1 MEWPGIYIEVFY
13 SYWPLKRHYT
23 VRHSQPFSQINSQR
37 TFVWIFKHYSDFA
50 SHLISMFMLYIC
62 QRKPTQIHGEHVSTV
77 LKPLTDCVNVVPSCV
92 DQQPTETT
100 KVNQLKPTGH
110 RPKEHLLTIWKPPV
124 VTENECFPIP
134 TLTGCSL
141 ALGEISWKEGAT
153 LKLLWLLWLQAS
165 CCRHPFVCMKYPN
178 LSANSYHFTLLEQNL
193 KSEK

>member
-1 MEWPGIYIEVFY
+1 MPEETHTDTW
-13 SYWPLKRHYT
+13 
-23 VRHSQPFSQINSQR
+23 R
-37 TFVWIFKHYSDFA
+37 TSTSTSWLTY
-50 SHLISMFMLYIC
+50 
-62 QRKPTQIHGEHVSTV
+62 VSTV

-153 LKLLWLLWLQAS
+153 LKLIALITSRLLQAPLCLHERS
-165 CCRHPFVCMKYPN
+165 QFICKLLPFHSVGAKLKKWKVN
-178 LSANSYHFTLLEQNL
+178 WKQKTLVQILL
-193 KSEK
+193 